1 MHTPSGSKYGPIK
14 RAIGYVLN
22 IEGEKCK
29 LQIHIATNSTFATNA
44 SIHRTPMNVVHSTAQ
59 NALLAVLSA
68 GPIPSHIA
76 FVMDGNRRY
85 ARLKQKA
92 VWEGHTEGFN
102 TLHRVN
108 SIP

>member
-1 MHTPSGSKYGPIK
+1 M
-14 RAIGYVLN
+14 
-22 IEGEKCK
+22 
-29 LQIHIATNSTFATNA
+29 
-44 SIHRTPMNVVHSTAQ
+44 SIVDYAYSTAQ

-68 GPIPSHIA
+68 GPIPPHIA

-102 TLHRVN
+102 TLHRVSQDSGLN
-108 SIP
+108 SKIFDAISGFGCLLEIRSPMRDGVRLFDRELQTLRR

>member
-1 MHTPSGSKYGPIK
+1 M
-14 RAIGYVLN
+14 
-22 IEGEKCK
+22 
-29 LQIHIATNSTFATNA
+29 QIANSYRHQFNVCHER
-44 SIHRTPMNVVHSTAQ
+44 ILHRTPMNVVHSTAQ